1 MIAVETSHG
10 VPARIVIAADGVDE
24 LGRLAVLVVVDV
36 RAVLVE
42 VDLHLGIEGL
52 NRCPGV
58 RANLVVAEAVKVE
71 QIEFRE
77 LRGVGGDQSGASAVI
92 EKEGLDGLAR
102 RGGLRRERQ
111 SRAQEKR
118 KGGGAYCNSCAPAY
132 RGDRWVMVRKIHD
145 DGLGVVDSLQPV
157 PSS

>member
-24 LGRLAVLVVVDV
+24 LRRLAVLIVVDV

-42 VDLHLGIEGL
+42 VDLHVGIEGL
-52 NRCPGV
+52 DCRPGV
-58 RANLVVAEAVKVE
+58 RADLVVAEAVKVE
-71 QIEFRE
+71 QIVFRE
-77 LRGVGGDQSGASAVI
+77 PRRVGGDENGASAVI
-92 EKEGLDGLAR
+92 EKQGLDGFA
-102 RGGLRRERQ
+102 RGGLRSERQ

-132 RGDRWVMVRKIHD
+132 RRDRWVMVRKIHD
-145 DGLGVVDSLQPV
+145 DGLYVVDSLQPV